1 MLSVKN
7 LTVFYENA
15 IAINKIS
22 ISVDRDEIVGVIG
35 PNSAGKTTLMN
46 TISGLLL
53 DTKLKEDRR
62 GGVRINIFGKIEFL
76 DENISQV
83 WPDRRVRRGLALC
96 RERHPVF
103 GESDVEENLR
113 ISGYLTPKS
122 QVKESLSLVY
132 ETFPKLFTMRRRKA
146 GLMSG
151 GEQQMLAIGIALMT
165 RPRLL
170 LLDEPL
176 LGLSPNI
183 QAQLVQAIVK
193 IKDQTNLT
201 ILITEQFARPLIP
214 IIDRGYVIE
223 NGMFAFGGS
232 KDDLY
237 NNPDVR
243 KAYFGVD
250 YGDEE

>member
-1 MLSVKN
+1 MMTVKN

-22 ISVDRDEIVGVIG
+22 IDVQKDEIIGVIG

-53 DTKLKEDRR
+53 DT
-62 GGVRINIFGKIEFL
+62 IFGKIEY
-76 DENISQV
+76 ENEDITGL
-83 WPDRRVRRGLALC
+83 WPDKRVRKGICLC

-103 GESDVEENLR
+103 SESDVEENLA
-113 ISGYLTPKS
+113 IAAHLSSK
-122 QVKESLSLVY
+122 KEKKENLSLVY
-132 ETFPKLFTMRRRKA
+132 EIFPKLLTMRKRKA

-151 GEQQMLAIGIALMT
+151 GEQQMLAIGIALMAK
-165 RPRLL
+165 PRLL

-183 QAQLVQAIVK
+183 QVQLVDAILK
-193 IKDQTNLT
+193 IKKETT
-201 ILITEQFARPLIP
+201 MTMVIAEQFARPLIP
-214 IIDRGYVIE
+214 IIDRGYIIE
-223 NGMFAFGGS
+223 NGMLAFGGDKES
-232 KDDLY
+232 LY

-250 YGDEE
+250 YDEE